1 MLQKEPNKRI
11 ELIDFVQAPYNI
23 MEEEEFAEKVLSN
36 KKEWEIT

>member
-1 MLQKEPNKRI
+1 MLQKEPTKRI